1 MAPSQLGAFARSDP
15 SQETPN
21 LEFHVQPLSLDK
33 FGDPLHRF
41 SAFTVS
47 VCNLRPTSRG
57 RLRIVSPDFKA
68 HPEIDPNYL
77 ATDIDRRVAVDAIRL
92 ARRIVAADALRRFR
106 PEEFVPGREFQ
117 SDLEL
122 VRAAGDVG
130 TTIFHPVGT
139 CRMGSDADAVVD
151 PRLRVRGLRGL
162 RVVDA
167 SIMPFIT
174 SGNTAAPTLMISEQ
188 GSRMILEDRQAA
200 R

>member
-1 MAPSQLGAFARSDP
+1 
-15 SQETPN
+15 
-21 LEFHVQPLSLDK
+21 
-33 FGDPLHRF
+33 
-41 SAFTVS
+41 
-47 VCNLRPTSRG
+47 
-57 RLRIVSPDFKA
+57 
-68 HPEIDPNYL
+68 
-77 ATDIDRRVAVDAIRL
+77 VAVDAIRL

-117 SDLEL
+117 SDAEL